1 MGLECFLKQLFK
13 GQLSLTMTYWAGVW
27 LALVASRIVFMGIN
41 RGYLTAQTDEVLRRV
56 EIVNLVFAS
65 LLSLYLF
72 AMVRALWL
80 SGHNER
86 SMGGWGWIGLIQT
99 TVTAL
104 IVSFSTVTLF
114 FPSLTTPYFLIQAD
128 IRELD
133 KTLPQRIDDIT
144 TLSRVKLEN
153 GVIIYQ
159 MDIAEDY
166 GEPGAQEVTTAS
178 MELVENQE
186 LCTDLQGYFTG
197 GVSALVYEYKFRDA
211 LLKEI
216 LYAQDCLDWI
226 TAQ

>member
-1 MGLECFLKQLFK
+1 MKQLFK

-114 FPSLTTPYFLIQAD
+114 FPSISTPYFLIKAD
-128 IRELD
+128 IRELN
-133 KTLPQRIDDIT
+133 KSLPQNIDGIT
-144 TLSRVKLEN
+144 MLKRAKLEE
-153 GVIIYQ
+153 GVVIYQ
-159 MDIAEDY
+159 FDVSDEFGESGDHVFTLDMEDVLI
-166 GEPGAQEVTTAS
+166 QKTC
-178 MELVENQE
+178 N
-186 LCTDLQGYFTG
+186 DLHGYFKG
-197 GVSALVYEYKFRDA
+197 GVTALVYEYRYKDA
-211 LLKEI
+211 EVKEI
-216 LYAQDCLDWI
+216 LYAQDCLDWK
-226 TAQ
+226 AGN